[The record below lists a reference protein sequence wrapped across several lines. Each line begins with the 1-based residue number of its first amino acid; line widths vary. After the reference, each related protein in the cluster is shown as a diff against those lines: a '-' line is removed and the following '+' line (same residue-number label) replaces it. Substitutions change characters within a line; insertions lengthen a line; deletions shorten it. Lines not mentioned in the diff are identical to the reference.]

1 MMPSSP
7 TLLPKEKGA
16 RIHVPSPSGR
26 ARVRADFAI
35 HILIQQR
42 QIYMLN
48 LGALKFQLDVGAK
61 CPDSKKSCRNCI
73 KFLADNL

>member
-16 RIHVPSPSGR
+16 RIHVPSPSG

-48 LGALKFQLDVGAK
+48 LGALKFQLNVGAK